1 MRIIAL
7 TIMLFLLTAPSDVLR
22 IEVPLEDGHAD
33 AAEILVQLCEAAGLP
48 APGGLEGRHWPLDVS
63 SRLDRLQLEALEL
76 ATLGAL
82 DIEIDKEHLVLAIDR
97 KRLDAVRARLAAR
110 LETWTGSVRGEPS
123 KTGHG
128 LWFATRDQGQAP
140 LSALPEPPPHAVIL
154 VHGLDDPGWMWRDM
168 VPAIRD
174 AGYAVARFEYP
185 NDGPISDGADHLAL
199 ELARLRAGGV
209 RRVDLVAHSMGGL
222 VCRDVLTRSAYY
234 RGDGSGGDR
243 FPAADTLIMIGTP
256 NGGSHWARLRGFSE
270 LGEHLSR
277 AWRGESG
284 WLDAAADG
292 SGEAGEDL
300 LPGSVFLR
308 RLNGRPHPTHTRY
321 TIVAGQVSPVSGD
334 DLDRT
339 LGKMKTVKIVP
350 QWLRDLANGAEGE
363 LAASA
368 LGAAI
373 GGIGDGVVTLDS
385 ARLEGVDDLVIVQ
398 ADHVGMIVNVGGSQD
413 PPPTIE
419 IVLDRLARE

>member
-1 MRIIAL
+1 
-7 TIMLFLLTAPSDVLR
+7 MLVLCILGVGPDDVLR

-33 AAEILVQLCEAAGLP
+33 AAEILVQLCAAAGLP
-48 APGGLEGRHWPLDVS
+48 APSGLEGRHWPLDVS

-82 DIEIDKEHLVLAIDR
+82 DIEIDREHLVLAIDR
-97 KRLDAVRARLAAR
+97 ARLDAVQARLTAR

-128 LWFATRDQGQAP
+128 LWFAARHQERAP
-140 LSALPEPPPHAVIL
+140 LSALPELPQRAVIL

-209 RRVDLVAHSMGGL
+209 QRVDLVAHSMGGL
-222 VCRDVLTRSAYY
+222 VCRDVLTRTAYY

-243 FPAADTLIMIGTP
+243 FPAADSLIMLGTP

-277 AWRGESG
+277 AWRGEGG

-321 TIVAGQVSPVSGD
+321 TIVAGRVSPVSGD
-334 DLDRT
+334 DLQRA
-339 LGKMKTVKIVP
+339 LRRLRNVGAAKAAP
-350 QWLRDLANGAEGE
+350 QWLRDFAGGAEGD

-385 ARLEGVDDLVIVQ
+385 ARLEGVEDVVIVQ
-398 ADHVGMIVNVGGSQD
+398 ADHVGMIVSVLDSED
-413 PPPTIE
+413 PPPAIE